1 MRYKDPRL
9 MEDIRDFVDGYYEE
23 KRTSP
28 SIGKIATAF
37 GCARST
43 IYRYLLEMA
52 QKGMIFYDGESIQ
65 TPQVVDRMAPCV
77 TAPIVGTI
85 RCGSPEVEFES
96 IEGYVKLPEMIFGRG
111 DFYILRANGDSM
123 VDEGIDEGD
132 LVIVENVRTANV
144 GDIVVALDENQQN
157 TLKTYAG
164 IDEASGQAILK
175 YENQEKYP
183 DLEIR
188 VRELVI
194 QGVVRK
200 VIKSL

>member
-1 MRYKDPRL
+1 MRYKDPKL
-9 MEDIRDFVDGYYEE
+9 MEDIRHFVDEYYGER
-23 KRTSP
+23 RTSP
-28 SIGKIATAF
+28 SIGKIAAAL

-65 TPQVVDRMAPCV
+65 TPQVVDRMAPCI

-123 VDEGIDEGD
+123 VDDGIDEGD

-194 QGVVRK
+194 QGVARK

>member
-1 MRYKDPRL
+1 MRHKNQKL
-9 MEDIRDFVDGYYEE
+9 MDDIVMFVEEYYAER
-23 KRTSP
+23 RTSP
-28 SIGKIATAF
+28 SIGKIASAL

-65 TPQVVDRMAPCV
+65 TPQVVDRMAPGV
-77 TAPIVGTI
+77 TAPIVGAI

-96 IEGYVKLPEMIFGRG
+96 IEGYVNLPEMIFGRG
-111 DFYILRANGDSM
+111 DFYILRATGDSM
-123 VDEGIDEGD
+123 VDAGIEDKD
-132 LVIVENVRTANV
+132 LVVVEKAFSASV

-157 TLKTYAG
+157 TLKTYG
-164 IDEASGQAILK
+164 GTDSASGQAVLK
-175 YENQEKYP
+175 YENQSKYP
-183 DLEIR
+183 NAEIR

-194 QGVVRK
+194 QGVARK

>member
-1 MRYKDPRL
+1 MRYKDPKL
-9 MEDIRDFVDGYYEE
+9 MENIKAFVDDYYAE

-77 TAPIVGTI
+77 TAPIVGAI

-96 IEGYVKLPEMIFGRG
+96 IEGYVNLPEMIFGRG

-123 VDEGIDEGD
+123 ADVGIEEGD
-132 LVIVENVRTANV
+132 LVVVEKAHSASI

-164 IDEASGQAILK
+164 VDEASGQAVLK
-175 YENQEKYP
+175 YANQKVYP
-183 DLEIR
+183 NAEIR
-188 VRELVI
+188 VRELMI
-194 QGVVRK
+194 QGVARK
-200 VIKSL
+200 VIKTL

>member
-9 MEDIRDFVDGYYEE
+9 MEEIRAFVDGYYEE
-23 KRTSP
+23 RRTSP

-194 QGVVRK
+194 QGVARK

>member
-1 MRYKDPRL
+1 M
-9 MEDIRDFVDGYYEE
+9 
-23 KRTSP
+23 
-28 SIGKIATAF
+28 
-37 GCARST
+37 
-43 IYRYLLEMA
+43 
-52 QKGMIFYDGESIQ
+52 
-65 TPQVVDRMAPCV
+65 
-77 TAPIVGTI
+77 
-85 RCGSPEVEFES
+85 
-96 IEGYVKLPEMIFGRG
+96 KLPEMIFGRG

-194 QGVVRK
+194 QGVARK